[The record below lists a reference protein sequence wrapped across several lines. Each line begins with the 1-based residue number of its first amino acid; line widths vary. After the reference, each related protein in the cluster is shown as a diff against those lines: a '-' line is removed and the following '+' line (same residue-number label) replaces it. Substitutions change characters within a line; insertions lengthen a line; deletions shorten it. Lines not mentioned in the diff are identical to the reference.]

1 MNDIT
6 ERKQA
11 KEKFEIQREQIKSLF
26 DYSGEAMALLDL
38 ENHIIEANLAFEEV
52 FGYPLEEAHGK
63 VIEDLICPERFYYT
77 EAKELDGQAMQ
88 RIKGAEI
95 IRMRKDGKEINV
107 RVSAG
112 PIKVGGAITG
122 RFVIFDDI
130 TERKHAEEA
139 LQQERDKLQDA
150 LDKVKTLSGLLP
162 ICSNCK
168 KIRDDKGYWSQIE
181 SYIAKHSE
189 APICSNCKK
198 IRDDKGYWSQIES
211 YIAKHSEADF
221 THSICPECA
230 KKLYPE
236 FYKGD

>member
-1 MNDIT
+1 M
-6 ERKQA
+6 
-11 KEKFEIQREQIKSLF
+11 F
-26 DYSGEAMALLDL
+26 DYSSEAMALLDL

-52 FGYPLEEAHGK
+52 FGYPLEEVHGK

-77 EAKELDGQAMQ
+77 ESKELDEQAMQ

-130 TERKHAEEA
+130 TERKQAEEA

-168 KIRDDKGYWSQIE
+168 KIRDDKGYW
-181 SYIAKHSE
+181 
-189 APICSNCKK
+189 N
-198 IRDDKGYWSQIES
+198 QIES